1 MKAEISTGLT
11 HGLKTPLIPTAII
24 SHPLLL
30 FLQPSGMMGLSHLTS
45 PVKSTWTHYFFGCYL
60 FQLLY
65 TKPTCGKQT
74 TKLSRLVQ
82 IWFTSSCK
90 IMRLLL

>member
-11 HGLKTPLIPTAII
+11 HGLKTPLIPTTII

-45 PVKSTWTHYFFGCYL
+45 PVKSIWIHYFFVCYL

-65 TKPTCGKQT
+65 GKPTCDKQT
-74 TKLSRLVQ
+74 TKLSRLVH
-82 IWFTSSCK
+82 IWFTSTCN
-90 IMRLLL
+90 IMSLLL